1 MKKLL
6 PLLLLLLAPLLANAS
21 ASRTIDADALASSS
35 HAFTLTL
42 PAVTGTLMASAGIVQ
57 AAPTGSCNGSTTSF
71 TLANTPGAAAT
82 LGLYLDG
89 MLLTQGAGKDYTI
102 SGTTITLA
110 TACATGQLLWA
121 VYSKY

>member
-1 MKKLL
+1 MKLYL
-6 PLLLLLLAPLLANAS
+6 PLLLLLAPLTAWAS

-35 HAFTLTL
+35 HATTVSM
-42 PAVTGTLMASAGIVQ
+42 PAVTGTAMVSAGLVQ

-71 TLANTPGAAAT
+71 TLSTAPNAAAT

-89 MLLTQGAGKDYTI
+89 LLLTQGSGKDYTI
-102 SGTTITLA
+102 SGSTITLA
-110 TACATGQLLWA
+110 VACSLGQSLWA